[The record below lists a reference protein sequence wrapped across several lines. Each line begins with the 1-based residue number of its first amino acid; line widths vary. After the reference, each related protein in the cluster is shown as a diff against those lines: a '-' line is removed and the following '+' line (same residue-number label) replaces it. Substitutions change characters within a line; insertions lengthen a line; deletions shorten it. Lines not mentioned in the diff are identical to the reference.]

1 MASASLVTRPAS
13 VERPLTIPWLPVG
26 VAALAMVLTL
36 PGRTHGLGF
45 FTEPMLK
52 SLHLGRESY
61 AFMNL
66 WATLLGAL
74 FCFPAG
80 WLLDRLGSRT
90 VFLTITTAL
99 GLTVLA
105 MSLWTTGT
113 PALPLRLPLQGGTVT
128 LTILVDL
135 FVFLLLT
142 RGLGQ
147 SALSVVSL
155 ALIGRAAGQRSGL
168 AMGVYAL
175 LVTLGFMG
183 AFIPL
188 GMIVKGH
195 SPDDDP
201 EWWRSTWAGIGW
213 AVLVLGL
220 AGGFLLRPRAQE
232 EGLVGSLGEPGEVSR
247 TLGDA
252 LRSPTFWTFSLAISF
267 YGLVVAGTS
276 LFNQSI
282 LAERHFD
289 QSVFATITWIGIP
302 CGLAANLV
310 VGALATRWPLDRLM
324 AMLTALFAACL
335 FAFPVLTA
343 ETAVTPS
350 PREFQV
356 YLYACVLAVAGGG
369 MTVCFYSV
377 YRRAFGPA
385 HLGTIQGMAQLLTV
399 IFSAVGPQVFASTQ
413 TRMGAYAPL
422 FPIFGAIAALLA
434 LLTWLAGVPARP
446 IPLPV
451 LLDRFEA
458 PTLERTAEGAIQAPS
473 QVVGTGLPACPD
485 RSGDPSPRQGVDTPR
500 SPTKEGIS

>member
-1 MASASLVTRPAS
+1 MASASLVTSPSTRPA
-13 VERPLTIPWLPVG
+13 LTEQLLTLPWVPIG

-90 VFLTITTAL
+90 VFLVITTAL

-113 PALPLRLPLQGGTVT
+113 PAFLLTLSLPGDLGGVVT

-135 FVFLLLT
+135 FIFLLLT

-155 ALIGRAAGQRSGL
+155 ALIGRSAGRRSGL

-175 LVTLGFMG
+175 LVTVGFMG
-183 AFIPL
+183 AYIPL

-195 SPDDDP
+195 SADGDP
-201 EWWRSTWAGIGW
+201 EWWRSTWAGIGV
-213 AVLVLGL
+213 AVLILGF
-220 AGGFLLRPRAQE
+220 AGSFLLRPRTQE
-232 EGLVGSLGEPGEVSR
+232 EERVRDLGDPGEVSR
-247 TLGDA
+247 TLGEA
-252 LRSPTFWTFSLAISF
+252 LRSPAFWTFSLAISF
-267 YGLVVAGTS
+267 YGMVLAGTS

-282 LAERHFD
+282 LAERGFD
-289 QSVFATITWIGIP
+289 KSVFATVTWIGVP
-302 CGLAANLV
+302 FGLAANVLV
-310 VGALATRWPLDRLM
+310 GVLATRWPLDRLM
-324 AMLTALFAACL
+324 ALLTALFAVCL
-335 FAFPVLTA
+335 FAFPLLTT
-343 ETAVTPS
+343 EL
-350 PREFQV
+350 QV
-356 YLYACVLAVAGGG
+356 YVYACVLAAAGGG

-385 HLGTIQGMAQLLTV
+385 RLGAIQGVAQMLTV
-399 IFSAVGPQVFASTQ
+399 LFSAVGPQVFASTQ
-413 TRMGAYAPL
+413 ARLGSYAPL
-422 FPIFGAIAALLA
+422 FPVLAACAAALA
-434 LLTWLAGVPARP
+434 GLTWLAGLPVRPPLVPA
-446 IPLPV
+446 I
-451 LLDRFEA
+451 A
-458 PTLERTAEGAIQAPS
+458 GQPS
-473 QVVGTGLPACPD
+473 AND
-485 RSGDPSPRQGVDTPR
+485 S
-500 SPTKEGIS
+500 K